1 MKTMDGLTVFIPVYN
16 EESLLPSNTMR
27 LIRFLSNLDIPYE
40 ILIGSN
46 GSFDRT
52 VTIVSG
58 LSRECPGLSW
68 FHLPEKGVGAA
79 FVEAVKRARYDRIVT
94 VDMDLSIDLD
104 FIEKSYYLLDDH
116 DMVIGSKITGNQIR
130 SWIRCAASN
139 LFIQLAKRLLH
150 MDFHDYSIAAKAYR
164 KEFAMK
170 YLDCMDRHTFY
181 VVNIIF
187 KASLNGNKLTEIP
200 VSCVDLR
207 ESRFNLLHEGIY
219 KFGNLFKLCLTEYLH
234 LHK

>member
-1 MKTMDGLTVFIPVYN
+1 MKTMEGLTVFIPVYN

-27 LIRFLSNLDIPYE
+27 LIRFMSGLDIPYE

-46 GSFDRT
+46 GSFDLT

-58 LSRECPGLSW
+58 LSRERPELSW

-94 VDMDLSIDLD
+94 VDMDLSIDLN
-104 FIEKSYYLLDDH
+104 FIERSYHLLDDH
-116 DMVIGSKITGNQIR
+116 DMVIGSKLTGNQLRSGIR
-130 SWIRCAASN
+130 RAASN
-139 LFIQLAKRLLH
+139 LFIQFAKQLLH
-150 MDFHDYSIAAKAYR
+150 LDFHDYSIAAKAYR
-164 KEFAMK
+164 KAFALK
-170 YLDCMDRHTFY
+170 YLDCVDRHTFY
-181 VVNIIF
+181 VLNIIF
-187 KASLNGNKLTEIP
+187 KASRNGNKLTEIP

-234 LHK
+234 PHK